1 MRAFSTFGVEL
12 LRVYLKN
19 IVKLNNGANMI
30 NRNKF
35 QVIAITPI
43 PEGLES
49 GSGDASMDPNLREP
63 VKCSASAVVSSI
75 VFVIYAVEI

>member
-1 MRAFSTFGVEL
+1 
-12 LRVYLKN
+12 
-19 IVKLNNGANMI
+19 MI